1 VEVDDRS
8 RGEVREMLYSMN
20 SSRLIFVE
28 VRTQGST
35 GRLAGGRLHAW
46 RIVSKGLEVE
56 KSKRVARKG

>member
-1 VEVDDRS
+1 
-8 RGEVREMLYSMN
+8 MLYSVN

-46 RIVSKGLEVE
+46 RIVSKGLEAE
-56 KSKRVARKG
+56 KSKRVARTG